1 LGPML
6 NEIFL
11 EKYFMQHD
19 MEALKGLNADKP

>member
-1 LGPML
+1 ML

-19 MEALKGLNADKP
+19 ELSYSSSAA